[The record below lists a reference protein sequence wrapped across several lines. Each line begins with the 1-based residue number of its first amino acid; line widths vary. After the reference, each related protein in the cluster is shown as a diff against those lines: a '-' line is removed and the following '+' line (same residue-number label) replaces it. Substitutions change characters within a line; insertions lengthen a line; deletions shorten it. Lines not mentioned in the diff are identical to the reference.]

1 MVQICVQPVCVGMC
15 VCVCERYFLLLHLG
29 GAQTNKQQQPV
40 HFFGDVQKDRWKL
53 LLHTRRRVRE
63 FVFMLLLSR
72 RQTLT
77 DSPVCAYHQFEKIK
91 TKIVFLFFRGME
103 DCRIFLAKVVFLFIF
118 SWGFFFL
125 FHQTLQEE
133 LRESSCCAM
142 HYRPNIDFQA
152 RSTRL
157 HTLMNAS
164 DDVYNT
170 QPRSSRTTVAAG
182 GKKEGPF
189 QSI

>member
-91 TKIVFLFFRGME
+91 TKLFFSFLSWNGGLQDFSSESRFFIYFFLGFLFFISLDSVGGAERVQLL
-103 DCRIFLAKVVFLFIF
+103 CYALPAK
-118 SWGFFFL
+118 
-125 FHQTLQEE
+125 
-133 LRESSCCAM
+133 
-142 HYRPNIDFQA
+142 Y
-152 RSTRL
+152 
-157 HTLMNAS
+157 
-164 DDVYNT
+164 
-170 QPRSSRTTVAAG
+170 
-182 GKKEGPF
+182 
-189 QSI
+189 

>member
-1 MVQICVQPVCVGMC
+1 MDGIDLCPAC
-15 VCVCERYFLLLHLG
+15 VCWYVCACERYFLLLHLG

-91 TKIVFLFFRGME
+91 TKLFFS
-103 DCRIFLAKVVFLFIF
+103 FL
-118 SWGFFFL
+118 SW
-125 FHQTLQEE
+125 
-133 LRESSCCAM
+133 
-142 HYRPNIDFQA
+142 N
-152 RSTRL
+152 
-157 HTLMNAS
+157 
-164 DDVYNT
+164 
-170 QPRSSRTTVAAG
+170 G
-182 GKKEGPF
+182 GL
-189 QSI
+189 